1 MQLRCFSWQP
11 KHPAWVAIELL
22 LLPTGRLVMKVREM
36 SVYDSKLKPR
46 KRWQWWT
53 CSRNNWWRRWRSEI
67 PFTIFMLREKCVR
80 GSSSGCWIRKKVKE
94 GDKKKTRD
102 KTRQTSSSVEQI
114 MLDMTNEGLRWSK
127 VKGQRDIDDIDDR
140 YDVIWGEGV
149 WGEEL
154 NLDVS
159 QSYLFSFTHLFACV
173 LSFFMQ
179 FFHSLSSSSLSSC
192 NISLIDC
199 RLPLCCHTCISHRRG
214 TESVMQYFLLWE
226 SGRQI
231 NGKKKSKTVFLYHFS
246 SSLPSVSW
254 VSRWKDDADNTRN
267 WCIDRDTFDSWVPLM
282 KTKRWMKDSLEW
294 SSFSSFF
301 PSSLSF
307 FLSFFIFLIF
317 SDIEKMMPWLILQ
330 FYVSSSSHLL
340 LKWQPIPTEFV
351 VRCLLN
357 IERHLF
363 ESFPIRYHST
373 SQACICKSSF
383 LCSLLILSSFF
394 PWSPFLS
401 RNQETHQC
409 SLDNSENCWL
419 K

>member
-1 MQLRCFSWQP
+1 MGRRRARQSFFITFLRVCLQSLESLDERTMQTTL
-11 KHPAWVAIELL
+11 E
-22 LLPTGRLVMKVREM
+22 T
-36 SVYDSKLKPR
+36 
-46 KRWQWWT
+46 
-53 CSRNNWWRRWRSEI
+53 
-67 PFTIFMLREKCVR
+67 
-80 GSSSGCWIRKKVKE
+80 
-94 GDKKKTRD
+94 
-102 KTRQTSSSVEQI
+102 
-114 MLDMTNEGLRWSK
+114 
-127 VKGQRDIDDIDDR
+127 
-140 YDVIWGEGV
+140 
-149 WGEEL
+149 
-154 NLDVS
+154 DVS
-159 QSYLFSFTHLFACV
+159 IETLLIRESHSWRPRDGWRTV
-173 LSFFMQ
+173 LNDHPSL
-179 FFHSLSSSSLSSC
+179 LSSL
-192 NISLIDC
+192 
-199 RLPLCCHTCISHRRG
+199 
-214 TESVMQYFLLWE
+214 
-226 SGRQI
+226 
-231 NGKKKSKTVFLYHFS
+231 
-246 SSLPSVSW
+246 
-254 VSRWKDDADNTRN
+254 
-267 WCIDRDTFDSWVPLM
+267 
-282 KTKRWMKDSLEW
+282 
-294 SSFSSFF
+294 
-301 PSSLSF
+301 LSF